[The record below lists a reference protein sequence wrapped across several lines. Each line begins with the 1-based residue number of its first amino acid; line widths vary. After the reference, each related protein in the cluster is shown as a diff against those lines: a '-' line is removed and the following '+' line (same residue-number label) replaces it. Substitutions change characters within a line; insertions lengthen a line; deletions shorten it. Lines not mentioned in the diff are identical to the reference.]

1 MSKIYLDNSVPEKE
15 NEVLTRTQLK
25 SIMGGTVSSL
35 ARFENPCKTESC
47 SVTYFNDYGQVVEGE
62 SGQCAMKRVASTV
75 TCYCAVSGG
84 TGTGS
89 ILNSSG
95 ASHCWKGN

>member
-1 MSKIYLDNSVPEKE
+1 MSKIYFDNSVPEKE

-35 ARFENPCKTESC
+35 AEFNPCETGSC
-47 SVTYFNDYGQVVEGE
+47 TVAFFDEYGQQAGSK
-62 SGQCAMKRVASTV
+62 SGNCAMNRTGSTV
-75 TCYCAVSGG
+75 TCYCTAGG
-84 TGTGS
+84 TNSGS
-89 ILNSSG
+89 LNSSG